1 MRLEEDSSRKMATT
15 KIFGAEIDPVVFFGS
30 TALLL
35 PFMVFGALFPD
46 LLGRAGGAALAW
58 ITKVL
63 GWVYLSSVNVFVVA
77 GLLLA
82 LSPLGS
88 IRLGKDDEKPEF
100 GRISWFAMLFSA
112 GMGIGLIFWSIAE
125 PLYHFSGP
133 PAGQGETAASAR
145 LAFSIFFHHWGIHAW
160 GTYVAVGLPLAY
172 FQFRK
177 GLPGTISSCLT
188 PLFGSGKMG
197 KPLSMK
203 ATIIGNIVDVLAV
216 WATVLGVVTSLGLGA
231 LQIGSGLSITFG
243 IQNDPL
249 TTTMVIIVITLL
261 FVLSALSGIRR
272 GIRYLSLLNVTFM
285 LLLMLFFLACG
296 PLPYLVQTFFTA
308 LVDYAAGIIPLS
320 TTFALFGNSSWTGS
334 WTIFYWAWWIAWA
347 PFVGAFIASISRGRT
362 IREFI
367 LVVMIL
373 PALFSF
379 LFSSVVGGT
388 AIHMQLL
395 QNIPLVETVAKSVE
409 AALFETL
416 HHLPFFTA
424 SAIIANI
431 LIASFFITSADS
443 ATFVISRFSTG
454 RKSSPEPTGNRT
466 LIVFWGCV
474 LGGLALVLIS
484 SGGLKALQTAS
495 IVGALPFVIVMYL
508 LLISLTRTLIED
520 KYPTQTQPQHKNI
533 RSSSHV

>member
-1 MRLEEDSSRKMATT
+1 MKADKDSSKELATM
-15 KIFGAEIDPVVFFGS
+15 KIAGAEIDWVVFLGS
-30 TALLL
+30 AALLL
-35 PFMVFGALFPD
+35 PFMFFGALFPE
-46 LLGRAGGAALAW
+46 LLGKAGSVALAW
-58 ITKVL
+58 ITRVW
-63 GWVYLSSVNVFVVA
+63 GWLYLSSVNVFVLA

-82 LSPLGS
+82 VSPFGA

-100 GRISWFAMLFSA
+100 GRVSWFAMLFSA

-133 PAGQGETAASAR
+133 PTGLPETEASAR

-160 GTYVAVGLPLAY
+160 GTYVIVALPLAY

-188 PLFGSGKMG
+188 PLFNAGKG
-197 KPLSMK
+197 KPLSPA
-203 ATIIGNIVDVLAV
+203 ATIFGNIVDILAV

-231 LQIGSGLSITFG
+231 LQIGSGLSLTFG
-243 IQNDPL
+243 IPNDFL
-249 TTTMVIIVITLL
+249 TTAMVIVVITLL

-272 GIRYLSLLNVTFM
+272 GIRLLSLLNVTIM
-285 LLLMLFFLACG
+285 LLLIVFFLACG
-296 PLPYLVQTFFTA
+296 PFSYLVRTFFTA
-308 LVDYAAGIIPLS
+308 LLDYGAGIIPRS
-320 TTFALFGNSSWTGS
+320 TTFALFDNSSWTGS

-362 IREFI
+362 IREFV

-379 LFSSVVGGT
+379 FFSSILGGT
-388 AIHMQLL
+388 AMHMQLF
-395 QNIPLVETVAKSVE
+395 QNIPLVETVAQSIE
-409 AALFETL
+409 TTLFETL
-416 HHLPFFTA
+416 HHLPFFTV
-424 SAIIANI
+424 SAIITNI

-443 ATFVISRFSTG
+443 ATFVISRFSSAKT
-454 RKSSPEPTGNRT
+454 RSTAPAGNRT
-466 LIVFWGCV
+466 LIVFWGSV

-495 IVGALPFVIVMYL
+495 IVGALPFVIVMFL
-508 LLISLTRTLIED
+508 LLVSLIRALIVD
-520 KYPTQTQPQHKNI
+520 KYSHKI
-533 RSSSHV
+533 K